1 MRAAIDETNRRRQ
14 LQMEFNDKHGIVPA
28 TIRKAVRNV
37 IEATHAAEKSADYVG
52 GRNLSALG
60 RRDKL
65 ALVQRLRKE
74 MADAAKGLEFERA
87 ATLRDMILELESAMT
102 DGSPAGAGATDATE
116 ARPSFASTPARTS
129 ARAERARQKRT
140 RR

>member
-1 MRAAIDETNRRRQ
+1 MRAAIDETNRRRL
-14 LQMEFNDKHGIVPA
+14 LQMEFNEKHGIVPT
-28 TIRKAVRNV
+28 TIRKAVRDV
-37 IEATHAAEKSADYVG
+37 LEATHAAEKSADYIG

-87 ATLRDMILELESAMT
+87 ATLRDMILELESGLT
-102 DGSPAGAGATDATE
+102 EGSPAGAADATDVK
-116 ARPSFASTPARTS
+116 PSFASTPARTS